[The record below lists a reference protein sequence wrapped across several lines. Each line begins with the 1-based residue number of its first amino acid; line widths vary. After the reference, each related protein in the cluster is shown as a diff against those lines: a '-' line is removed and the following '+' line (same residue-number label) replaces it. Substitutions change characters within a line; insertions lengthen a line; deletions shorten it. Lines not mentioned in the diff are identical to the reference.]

1 MVANIFL
8 EKFYLKEKILV
19 SKESLIQRQLNLKNF
34 HY

>member
-8 EKFYLKEKILV
+8 ENFYLKEKILV
-19 SKESLIQRQLNLKNF
+19 SKESSIQRQLNLKNF